1 MANNSN
7 PLNPGGGEAGTQLL
21 PAKSSDA
28 QSKKAPLYHVIL
40 HDDNQHTYDYVIV
53 MLMRLFGKDQASAFE
68 HAQEVDATGV
78 TIVETTTL
86 ERAELKRDQIRA
98 FGRDP
103 LIPTSSGSMS
113 ATIEPAE

>member
-1 MANNSN
+1 MPQTDQPAF
-7 PLNPGGGEAGTQLL
+7 PDTGKPGTTVL
-21 PAKSSDA
+21 PRPADPIT
-28 QSKKAPLYHVIL
+28 KKAPLYHVIL
-40 HDDNQHTYDYVIV
+40 HDDDQHTYEYVIA
-53 MLMRLFGKDQASAFE
+53 MLMRLFGKSQGQAFR
-68 HAQEVDATGV
+68 HACEVDSAGV

-103 LIPTSSGSMS
+103 LLLNSRGSMC